1 MTDQTDQLEEMTEAP
16 EGEVEEI
23 VDATEPEQVE
33 TETEAADET
42 IVTFGDDEA
51 PEQQEAPDWVKN
63 VRKENRDLNKEIK
76 ALKKELTAG
85 KAEETT
91 DLGPE
96 PTIEQFDYDS
106 AKHIAAVREWDKA
119 KAKIDAKAN
128 EAKEAQEKQ
137 GKAYNARLS
146 EYQEGKGAFDAD
158 QFDEAED
165 AVKGAL
171 SENQQSILIH
181 AFGGKAAPLIRGLGQ
196 DEKRLKE
203 LGTITDP
210 IAFAVAATRLETA
223 MKVSQRRPKTVPE
236 TRTGGNIASGASSD
250 KTLEK
255 LRAEAAQTNDMSK
268 VLAYKRKLKAG

>member
-1 MTDQTDQLEEMTEAP
+1 MTDQTEQQDETIEAP
-16 EGEVEEI
+16 EAEIETVET
-23 VDATEPEQVE
+23 TEPEQVE
-33 TETEAADET
+33 TEAEAGDET
-42 IVTFGDDEA
+42 VVTFGDDKA
-51 PEQQEAPDWVKN
+51 PEHQDAPDWVKN
-63 VRKENRDLNKEIK
+63 VRKENRELNRQLKD
-76 ALKKELTAG
+76 LKKQAAAG
-85 KAEETT
+85 KADEDTA
-91 DLGPE
+91 LGAE
-96 PTIEQFDYDS
+96 PTLEGSDYDADKYRDS
-106 AKHIAAVREWDKA
+106 LREWDKA
-119 KAKIDAKAN
+119 KAKQDAKATT
-128 EAKEAQEKQ
+128 AKEAQEKQ
-137 GKAYNARLS
+137 GQAYNTRLS

-203 LGTITDP
+203 LATITDP

-223 MKVSQRRPKTVPE
+223 MKVSQRKPRTVPE
-236 TRTGGNIASGASSD
+236 SRPAGNSAGGVSGD

-255 LRAEAAQTNDMSK
+255 LRARAAETNDMSE

>member
-1 MTDQTDQLEEMTEAP
+1 MTDQTEETIEAP
-16 EGEVEEI
+16 EAAIETVG
-23 VDATEPEQVE
+23 ATEPEQVE
-33 TETEAADET
+33 ANAETEAEAGDET
-42 IVTFGDDEA
+42 VVTFGDDKA
-51 PEQQEAPDWVKN
+51 PEANETPDWVKE
-63 VRKENRDLNKEIK
+63 VRKQNRDLNKQNRD
-76 ALKKELTAG
+76 LKKQLETG

-91 DLGPE
+91 ALGAE
-96 PTIEQFDYDS
+96 PTIEDFDYD
-106 AKHIAAVREWDKA
+106 ATKYRDALRNWDQA
-119 KAKIDAKAN
+119 KAKVDAEAN
-128 EAKEAQEKQ
+128 EANEAQEKQ
-137 GKAYNARLS
+137 GQAYNARLS

-196 DEKRLKE
+196 DDKRLKE
-203 LGTITDP
+203 LAGITDP

-223 MKVSQRRPKTVPE
+223 MKVSQRKPKTVPE
-236 TRTGGNIASGASSD
+236 SRPSGNTAGGVSGD

-255 LRAEAAQTNDMSK
+255 LRARAAETNDMSE

>member
-1 MTDQTDQLEEMTEAP
+1 MTDQTEEAIEAP
-16 EGEVEEI
+16 EAEIETVET
-23 VDATEPEQVE
+23 TEPEQVE
-33 TETEAADET
+33 TEAEAVDET
-42 IVTFGDDEA
+42 VVTFGDDEA

-63 VRKENRDLNKEIK
+63 VRKENRDLNKQIK
-76 ALKKELTAG
+76 DLKKQAAAG
-85 KAEETT
+85 KADEDTA
-91 DLGPE
+91 LGAE
-96 PTIEQFDYDS
+96 PTLEGSDYD
-106 AKHIAAVREWDKA
+106 ADKYRDALRDWDKA
-119 KAKIDAKAN
+119 KAKIDAKATT
-128 EAKEAQEKQ
+128 AKEAQDKQ
-137 GKAYNARLS
+137 GQAYNARLS

-181 AFGGKAAPLIRGLGQ
+181 AFGGKAAPLIQGLGQ

>member
-1 MTDQTDQLEEMTEAP
+1 MTDQTEETVDAP
-16 EGEVEEI
+16 EAEIEAVET
-23 VDATEPEQVE
+23 TEPEQVDAQAE
-33 TETEAADET
+33 TETEAVEET
-42 IVTFGDDEA
+42 VVTFGDDEA
-51 PEQQEAPDWVKN
+51 PEQQDAPDWVKN
-63 VRKENRDLNKEIK
+63 VRKENRELNKQLK
-76 ALKKELTAG
+76 DLKKQAAAG
-85 KAEETT
+85 KADEKT

-96 PTIEQFDYDS
+96 PTLEGSDYD
-106 AKHIAAVREWDKA
+106 ADKYRDALRVWDQA
-119 KAKIDAKAN
+119 KAKQDAKAR

-137 GKAYNARLS
+137 GQAYNARLS

-181 AFGGKAAPLIRGLGQ
+181 AFGGKAAPLIQGLGQ